1 MKTQLTTVK
10 NRSQIVV
17 VEKMTRRDAE
27 YAVLVALDSIVRI
40 LENKKKERTIF
51 DTVSLLEHSVET
63 LQKLILRENIKRST
77 VTDCD
82 GRIQETIPWLSE
94 QLRGAKVLEASSL
107 KSRATTK
114 KNKNTKQ
121 SSTAMILSPFVTR

>member
-17 VEKMTRRDAE
+17 AEKMTRRDAE

-63 LQKLILRENIKRST
+63 LQKLMLRENIKRST

-114 KNKNTKQ
+114 KNKDTKH

>member
-17 VEKMTRRDAE
+17 AEKMTRRDAE

-63 LQKLILRENIKRST
+63 LQKLMLRENIKRST

-82 GRIQETIPWLSE
+82 GHIQETIPWLSE

-114 KNKNTKQ
+114 KNKDTKQ

>member
-17 VEKMTRRDAE
+17 AEKMTRRDAE

-63 LQKLILRENIKRST
+63 LQKLMLRENIKRST

-114 KNKNTKQ
+114 KNKDTKQ